1 MNWLIC
7 GVGSFVVA
15 TCVLYM
21 FFDSKKKN
29 KNFWCGIYL
38 ILFVMNFLEGIFDF
52 IIRTDH
58 SKATVIMQI
67 VCAFIMIV
75 LVLLSILVNYKTKQ
89 IDGEIA
95 RLCKLRKINAI
106 RDSLKNIYDK
116 FEDVSNSFDDA
127 IENADYQLIVDSVK
141 KDFDNVLDNF
151 FEVKRS
157 FEDLDI

>member
-15 TCVLYM
+15 ACVLYM

-29 KNFWCGIYL
+29 KKFWCGMYL